1 MKIGGVR
8 ALMLFNTM
16 VFKIFKS
23 DKYTQS
29 YGTKSKLKMQ
39 ILRRK
44 PSKSVKDTLKAV
56 THVFFV
62 TKSAGICTLCDM
74 HVLPGSFV
82 Y

>member
-1 MKIGGVR
+1 
-8 ALMLFNTM
+8 MLFNTM
-16 VFKIFKS
+16 VFKVFKS
-23 DKYTQS
+23 DKYTKS
-29 YGTKSKLKMQ
+29 YDTKSKLKMQ